1 MIDSAFEK
9 LRLSAAAI
17 ANRTG
22 ALIGRSA
29 LTTRQI
35 IGAVTGVT
43 GVVISTVHI
52 ALMLFTDVAN
62 RYHGMEL
69 WTAVGFVL
77 AVAGILIL
85 TTKKRE

>member
-1 MIDSAFEK
+1 MP
-9 LRLSAAAI
+9 
-17 ANRTG
+17 
-22 ALIGRSA
+22 
-29 LTTRQI
+29 TRQV
-35 IGAVTGVT
+35 IGVVTGVS

-52 ALMLFTDVAN
+52 ALMLFTDVSR

-69 WTAVGFVL
+69 WTAVGFVV